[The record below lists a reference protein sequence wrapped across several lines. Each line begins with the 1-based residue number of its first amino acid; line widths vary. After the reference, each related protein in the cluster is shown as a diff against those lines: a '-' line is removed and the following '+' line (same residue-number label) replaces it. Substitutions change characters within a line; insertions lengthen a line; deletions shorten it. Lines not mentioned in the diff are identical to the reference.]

1 MVIGLWHFIVLKSE
15 WDRATTLKPLTGNLT
30 RVVTVTYPQHE
41 IIITFFCLIFVV
53 WIEWWNRVWL
63 CLIIKLDTIIGCE
76 DKSGLGDATSAF
88 LRGGFNAFLPYVE
101 SHGCLFLRNGSEVTK
116 LKTKMPNI
124 QILYHNYFGKD
135 RVLWVGYDVI

>member
-1 MVIGLWHFIVLKSE
+1 MNLKTAVIAGLVILNVSMIEAKE
-15 WDRATTLKPLTGNLT
+15 
-30 RVVTVTYPQHE
+30 E
-41 IIITFFCLIFVV
+41 IIKTKV
-53 WIEWWNRVWL
+53 
-63 CLIIKLDTIIGCE
+63 DTIGCE

-88 LRGGFNAFLPYVE
+88 LRGRFNAFLPYVK